1 MWTVY
6 ILQCRDGTLYTGI
19 TDNLP
24 RRLAAHNAGRGA
36 KYTRGRTPVVPV
48 YQELCP
54 DRSAALRRERA
65 INPSPA
71 PKSWPLPPQPAAP
84 PTIPRGIG
92 VCSRLM
98 VQIFPSRAKP
108 LQRRTVCAARK
119 SPRIPQFPGGSPSLG
134 GTKPPYRMFC
144 FPYGGI

>member
-24 RRLAAHNAGRGA
+24 RRLAAHTAGRGA

-65 INPSPA
+65 IKSLSRLQKLALCRRNQPPPRPSPQA
-71 PKSWPLPPQPAAP
+71 
-84 PTIPRGIG
+84 
-92 VCSRLM
+92 
-98 VQIFPSRAKP
+98 
-108 LQRRTVCAARK
+108 
-119 SPRIPQFPGGSPSLG
+119 
-134 GTKPPYRMFC
+134 
-144 FPYGGI
+144 